1 MVEIHTKILP
11 FKKWALVTG
20 SAFVLCILFGITDI
34 VVNLPEEPTTIEEP
48 SESNEE
54 PSE

>member
-1 MVEIHTKILP
+1 MVEIHEKILP

-20 SAFVLCILFGITDI
+20 IAFVLCLGFGITDA
-34 VVNLPEEPTTIEEP
+34 VKNAPEEPTTIEETTG
-48 SESNEE
+48 E